1 MSYQLLTINQTK
13 TLKSLK
19 YGYITAI
26 LHLAPNTV
34 ASRKTVCK
42 FASPGCKAICLNYSG
57 RGRYSKVQMA
67 RIRKTLMF
75 WQEKDQFMEFL
86 RKDIQRFAKRAK
98 RKNLKPCLRLDGT
111 SDLGIAAEIAA
122 EFPKIKFYDYTKDP
136 ERYQKF
142 LDGRFPKN
150 YHLTFS
156 RSEINDDYVKD
167 FLTKSGSVAI
177 VFNKIPKVWNGYKV
191 INGDN
196 HDLRFK
202 DRSWNKIRGS
212 FVVGLKQKGS
222 RKNHKGFVYHG

>member
-1 MSYQLLTINQTK
+1 MSLITINQTK
-13 TLKSLK
+13 ALKSLK
-19 YGYITAI
+19 YGYITGI

-57 RGRYSKVQMA
+57 RGRYSKVQNA

-75 WQEKDQFMEFL
+75 WDNKEQFLELL
-86 RKDIQRFAKRAK
+86 RKDIQQFVRMAN

-122 EFPKIKFYDYTKDP
+122 EFPKVKFYDYPKDP
-136 ERYQKF
+136 TRYQRF
-142 LDGRFPKN
+142 LDGDFPKN

-156 RSEINDDYVKD
+156 RSEINNEHVKD
-167 FLTKSGSVAI
+167 FLEKSGSVAI
-177 VFNKIPKVWNGYKV
+177 VFDKVPKLWQGYKV
-191 INGDN
+191 IDGDK

-202 DRSWNKIRGS
+202 DRHWFKIKGS

-222 RKNHKGFVYHG
+222 KKNHKGFVYG